1 MKNILFTIVF
11 VLFSSQISSLALAQD
26 AVKLDQVKVFIN
38 EVGSQIIKS
47 ADDKKLSVAQRK
59 AKIISVI
66 DESIDAE
73 WIARF
78 VLGKNY
84 RTMSEEHKAAFTKL
98 YRDFMINTYGPKFQ
112 SYNGKRFDVTDITEQ
127 NGFYIAK
134 AEFLPK
140 DSNAAILVSF
150 RVKERANKLVIL
162 DFIAEGIS
170 LIETQRSEFKSAISQ
185 KGVDKF
191 LEELKNRIEKLKT
204 QKTN

>member
-1 MKNILFTIVF
+1 MKNILLGIVF
-11 VLFSSQISSLALAQD
+11 IFFTSSALAQD
-26 AVKLDQVKVFIN
+26 NTKLDQVKVFIN
-38 EVGSQIIKS
+38 EIGSQIIKS

-66 DESIDAE
+66 DESIDAD

-112 SYNGKRFDVTDITEQ
+112 SYNGKRFDVTDVTEQ

-170 LIETQRSEFKSAISQ
+170 LIETQRSEFNSAISQ

>member
-1 MKNILFTIVF
+1 MKNILFTTVF

-84 RTMSEEHKAAFTKL
+84 RTMSEEHKAAFTEL

-112 SYNGKRFDVTDITEQ
+112 SYNGKRFYVTDVTEQ

-140 DSNAAILVSF
+140 DSNTAILVSF
-150 RVKERANKLVIL
+150 RVKERSNKLVIL

-170 LIETQRSEFKSAISQ
+170 LIETQRSEFNSAISQ

>member
-1 MKNILFTIVF
+1 MKNVLLAIVF
-11 VLFSSQISSLALAQD
+11 IFFTSSALAQD
-26 AVKLDQVKVFIN
+26 NTKLDQVKVFIN

-47 ADDKKLSVAQRK
+47 ADDKKLSVEQRK

-66 DESIDAE
+66 DESIDAD

-84 RTMSEEHKAAFTKL
+84 RTMSEEHKASFTKL

-112 SYNGKRFDVTDITEQ
+112 SYNGKRFDVTDVTEQ

-170 LIETQRSEFKSAISQ
+170 LIETQRSEFNSAISQ

>member
-1 MKNILFTIVF
+1 MKNILFTTVF

-84 RTMSEEHKAAFTKL
+84 RTMSEEHKAAFTEL

-112 SYNGKRFDVTDITEQ
+112 SYNGKRFDVTDVTEQ

-170 LIETQRSEFKSAISQ
+170 LIETQRSEFNSAISQ

>member
-1 MKNILFTIVF
+1 MKNILLGIVF
-11 VLFSSQISSLALAQD
+11 IFFTSSALAQD
-26 AVKLDQVKVFIN
+26 NTKLDQVKVFIN

-66 DESIDAE
+66 DESIDAD

-112 SYNGKRFDVTDITEQ
+112 SYNGKRFDVTDVTEQ

-150 RVKERANKLVIL
+150 RVKESANKLVIL

-170 LIETQRSEFKSAISQ
+170 LIETQRSEFNSAISQ

>member
-84 RTMSEEHKAAFTKL
+84 RTMSEEHKAAFTEL

-112 SYNGKRFDVTDITEQ
+112 SYNGKRFDVTDIAEQ

-170 LIETQRSEFKSAISQ
+170 LIETQRSEFNSAISQ

-191 LEELKNRIEKLKT
+191 LEELKNRIEKL
-204 QKTN
+204 

>member
-1 MKNILFTIVF
+1 MKNILLGIVF
-11 VLFSSQISSLALAQD
+11 IFFTSSALAQD
-26 AVKLDQVKVFIN
+26 NTKLDQVKVFIN

-47 ADDKKLSVAQRK
+47 ADDKKLSVAQKK

-66 DESIDAE
+66 DESIDAD

-112 SYNGKRFDVTDITEQ
+112 SYNGKRFDVTDVTEQ

-170 LIETQRSEFKSAISQ
+170 LIETQRSEFNSAISQ

>member
-1 MKNILFTIVF
+1 MKNILFTTVF

-66 DESIDAE
+66 DESIDAD

-112 SYNGKRFDVTDITEQ
+112 SYNGKRFDVTDVTEQ

-150 RVKERANKLVIL
+150 RVKESANKLVIL

-170 LIETQRSEFKSAISQ
+170 LIETQRSEFNSAISQ

>member
-1 MKNILFTIVF
+1 MKNILLGIVF
-11 VLFSSQISSLALAQD
+11 IFFTSSALAQD
-26 AVKLDQVKVFIN
+26 NTKLDQVKVFIN

-66 DESIDAE
+66 DESIDAD

-112 SYNGKRFDVTDITEQ
+112 SYNGKRFDVTDVTEQ

-170 LIETQRSEFKSAISQ
+170 LIETQRSEFNSAISQ

-191 LEELKNRIEKLKT
+191 LEELKNRVEKLKT

>member
-1 MKNILFTIVF
+1 MKNILFTTVF

-47 ADDKKLSVAQRK
+47 AADKKLSVAQRK

-84 RTMSEEHKAAFTKL
+84 RTMSEEHKAAFTEL

-112 SYNGKRFDVTDITEQ
+112 SYNGKRFDVTDVTEQ

-140 DSNAAILVSF
+140 DSNTAILVSF
-150 RVKERANKLVIL
+150 RVKERSNKLVIL

-170 LIETQRSEFKSAISQ
+170 LIETQRSEFNSAISQ

>member
-1 MKNILFTIVF
+1 MKNILLGIVF
-11 VLFSSQISSLALAQD
+11 IFFTSSALAQD
-26 AVKLDQVKVFIN
+26 NTKLDQVKVFIN

-66 DESIDAE
+66 DESIDAD

-112 SYNGKRFDVTDITEQ
+112 SYNGKRFDVTDVTEQ
-127 NGFYIAK
+127 NGFYIVK

-170 LIETQRSEFKSAISQ
+170 LIETQRSEFNSAISQ

>member
-1 MKNILFTIVF
+1 MKNILFTTVF

-84 RTMSEEHKAAFTKL
+84 RTMSEEHKAAFTEL

-112 SYNGKRFDVTDITEQ
+112 SYNGKRFDVTDVTEQ

-140 DSNAAILVSF
+140 DSNTAILVSF

-170 LIETQRSEFKSAISQ
+170 LIETQRSEFNSAISQ

>member
-1 MKNILFTIVF
+1 MKNVLFTAIF
-11 VLFSSQISSLALAQD
+11 ILFSSQISSSALAQD
-26 AVKLDQVKVFIN
+26 TNKLEQVKVFIN
-38 EVGSQIIKS
+38 EVGNQIIKS
-47 ADDKKLSVAQRK
+47 ADDKKSSAEQRK

-66 DESIDAE
+66 DSAIDAD
-73 WIARF
+73 WISRF

-84 RTMSEEHKAAFTKL
+84 KTMSEENKVIFTKL

-112 SYNGKRFDVTDITEQ
+112 NYNGKRFDVTEVTEQ

-140 DSNAAILVSF
+140 KSNAAILVSF
-150 RVKERANKLVIL
+150 RVKERAGKLVIL

-170 LIETQRSEFKSAISQ
+170 LIETQRSEFNSAISQ
-185 KGVDKF
+185 KGIDKF
-191 LEELKNRIEKLKT
+191 LEDLKNRIEKLKT

>member
-84 RTMSEEHKAAFTKL
+84 RTMSEEHKAAFTEL

-170 LIETQRSEFKSAISQ
+170 LIETQRSEFNSAISQ

>member
-1 MKNILFTIVF
+1 MKNILLGIVF
-11 VLFSSQISSLALAQD
+11 IFFTSSALAQD
-26 AVKLDQVKVFIN
+26 NTKLDQVKVFIN

-66 DESIDAE
+66 DESIDAD

-112 SYNGKRFDVTDITEQ
+112 SYNGKRFDVTDVTEQ

-170 LIETQRSEFKSAISQ
+170 LIETQRSEFNSAISQ